1 MKTVK
6 YQAILQ
12 LSSRAAGSRIAFVGI
27 ACSLANTGRGA

>member
-12 LSSRAAGSRIAFVGI
+12 LSSRAAGSAIAFVGI
-27 ACSLANTGRGA
+27 ACSLVNTQRDA